1 MNKLVDFFAIAEK
14 LECEYRTT
22 RMSDGAQQ
30 SVASHS
36 WNMIII
42 AIALQPHLTQRP
54 NMERVM
60 EMCALHDLPEAIIHD
75 VPLHKQTPDV
85 RAKKRAQESGAVS
98 QITDLLGNE
107 KIRNVLDEYEEQVE
121 DPDASVL
128 DRLSADDLLACVSRL
143 PEGYRTVFNLYAL
156 EGYTHKEIAS
166 LLHIEEITSRSQFS
180 RARKALQEM
189 VQTFMEEKNG
199 SKQKR

>member
-36 WNMIII
+36 WNMIIM

-75 VPLHKQTPDV
+75 IPLHKQTPDV

-107 KIRNVLDEYEEQVE
+107 KIRNVLDEYEERKSYEARLVKAI
-121 DPDASVL
+121 DVL
-128 DRLSADDLLACVSRL
+128 DA
-143 PEGYRTVFNLYAL
+143 
-156 EGYTHKEIAS
+156 
-166 LLHIEEITSRSQFS
+166 
-180 RARKALQEM
+180 ALQHLCAADLKYIGEYDDNFYWKLFFSDKLASGFDFEPALRD
-189 VQTFMEEKNG
+189 VFDEIRRRVSGRLLKEQGIDSSVFMGK
-199 SKQKR
+199 

>member
-36 WNMIII
+36 WNMIIM
-42 AIALQPHLTQRP
+42 AIALQPYLTQRP

-85 RAKKRAQESGAVS
+85 RAKKRVQESGAVS

-107 KIRNVLDEYEEQVE
+107 KIRNVLDEYEERKSYEARLVKAI
-121 DPDASVL
+121 DVL
-128 DRLSADDLLACVSRL
+128 DV
-143 PEGYRTVFNLYAL
+143 
-156 EGYTHKEIAS
+156 
-166 LLHIEEITSRSQFS
+166 
-180 RARKALQEM
+180 ALQHLCAADLKYVGEYDDNFYWKLFFSDKLASGFDFEPALRD
-189 VQTFMEEKNG
+189 VFDEIRRRVSGRLLKEQGIDSSVFMGK
-199 SKQKR
+199 

>member
-36 WNMIII
+36 WNMIIM
-42 AIALQPHLTQRP
+42 AIALQPYLTQRP

-75 VPLHKQTPDV
+75 IPLHKQTPDV

-107 KIRNVLDEYEEQVE
+107 KIRNVLDEYEERKSYEARLVKAI
-121 DPDASVL
+121 DVL
-128 DRLSADDLLACVSRL
+128 DV
-143 PEGYRTVFNLYAL
+143 
-156 EGYTHKEIAS
+156 
-166 LLHIEEITSRSQFS
+166 
-180 RARKALQEM
+180 ALQHLCAADLKYVGEYDDNFYWKLFFSDKLASGFDFEP
-189 VQTFMEEKNG
+189 VLRDVFDEIRRRVSGRLLKEQGIDSSVFMGK
-199 SKQKR
+199 

>member
-36 WNMIII
+36 WNMIIM

-75 VPLHKQTPDV
+75 IPLHKQTPDV

-107 KIRNVLDEYEEQVE
+107 KIRNVLDEYEERKSYEARLVKAI
-121 DPDASVL
+121 DVL
-128 DRLSADDLLACVSRL
+128 DV
-143 PEGYRTVFNLYAL
+143 
-156 EGYTHKEIAS
+156 
-166 LLHIEEITSRSQFS
+166 
-180 RARKALQEM
+180 ALQHLCAADLKYIGEYDDNFYWKLFFSDKLASGFDFEPALRD
-189 VQTFMEEKNG
+189 VFDEIRRRVSGRLLKEQGIDSSVFMGK
-199 SKQKR
+199 

>member
-36 WNMIII
+36 WNMIIM
-42 AIALQPHLTQRP
+42 AIVLQPYLTQRP

-107 KIRNVLDEYEEQVE
+107 KIRNVLDEYEERKSYEARLVKAI
-121 DPDASVL
+121 DVL
-128 DRLSADDLLACVSRL
+128 DA
-143 PEGYRTVFNLYAL
+143 
-156 EGYTHKEIAS
+156 
-166 LLHIEEITSRSQFS
+166 
-180 RARKALQEM
+180 ALQHLCAADLKYIGEYDDNFYWKLFFSDKLASGFDFEP
-189 VQTFMEEKNG
+189 VLRDVFDEIRRRVSGRLLKEQGIDSSVFMGK
-199 SKQKR
+199 

>member
-36 WNMIII
+36 WNMIIM

-75 VPLHKQTPDV
+75 IPLHEQTPDV
-85 RAKKRAQESGAVS
+85 RAKKRVQESGAVS

-107 KIRNVLDEYEEQVE
+107 KIRNVLDEYEERKSYEARLVKAI
-121 DPDASVL
+121 DVL
-128 DRLSADDLLACVSRL
+128 DV
-143 PEGYRTVFNLYAL
+143 
-156 EGYTHKEIAS
+156 
-166 LLHIEEITSRSQFS
+166 
-180 RARKALQEM
+180 ALQHLCAADLKYVGEYDDNFYWKLFFSDKLASGFDFEPALRD
-189 VQTFMEEKNG
+189 VFDEIRRRVSGRLLKEQGIDSSVFMGK
-199 SKQKR
+199 

>member
-36 WNMIII
+36 WNMIIM

-75 VPLHKQTPDV
+75 VPLHEQTPDV
-85 RAKKRAQESGAVS
+85 RAKKRVQESGAVS

-107 KIRNVLDEYEEQVE
+107 KIRNVLDEYEERKSYEARLVKAI
-121 DPDASVL
+121 DVL
-128 DRLSADDLLACVSRL
+128 DV
-143 PEGYRTVFNLYAL
+143 
-156 EGYTHKEIAS
+156 
-166 LLHIEEITSRSQFS
+166 
-180 RARKALQEM
+180 ALQHLCAADLKYVGEYDDNFYWKLFFSDKLASGFDFEPALRD
-189 VQTFMEEKNG
+189 VFDEIRRRVSGRLLKEQGIDSSVFMGK
-199 SKQKR
+199 

>member
-36 WNMIII
+36 WNMIIM
-42 AIALQPHLTQRP
+42 AIVLQPYLTQRP

-60 EMCALHDLPEAIIHD
+60 EMCALHDLPEAIVHD
-75 VPLHKQTPDV
+75 VPLHKQTPGV

-107 KIRNVLDEYEEQVE
+107 KIRNVLDEYEERKSYEARLVKAI
-121 DPDASVL
+121 DVL
-128 DRLSADDLLACVSRL
+128 DA
-143 PEGYRTVFNLYAL
+143 
-156 EGYTHKEIAS
+156 
-166 LLHIEEITSRSQFS
+166 
-180 RARKALQEM
+180 ALQHLCAADLKYIGEYDDNFYWKLFFSDKLASGFDFEP
-189 VQTFMEEKNG
+189 VLRDVFDEIRRRVSGRLLKEQGIDSSVFMGK
-199 SKQKR
+199 

>member
-36 WNMIII
+36 WNMIIM

-75 VPLHKQTPDV
+75 IPLHKQTPDV
-85 RAKKRAQESGAVS
+85 CAKKRVQESGAVS

-107 KIRNVLDEYEEQVE
+107 KIRNVLDEYEERKSYEARLVKAI
-121 DPDASVL
+121 DVL
-128 DRLSADDLLACVSRL
+128 DV
-143 PEGYRTVFNLYAL
+143 
-156 EGYTHKEIAS
+156 
-166 LLHIEEITSRSQFS
+166 
-180 RARKALQEM
+180 ALQHLCAADLKYVGEYDDNFYWKLFFSDKLASGFDFEPALRD
-189 VQTFMEEKNG
+189 VFDEIRRRVSGRLLKEQGIDSSVFMGK
-199 SKQKR
+199 

>member
-36 WNMIII
+36 WNMIIM

-75 VPLHKQTPDV
+75 IPLHKQTPDV
-85 RAKKRAQESGAVS
+85 RAKKRVQESGAVS

-107 KIRNVLDEYEEQVE
+107 KIRNVLDEYEERKSYEARLVKAI
-121 DPDASVL
+121 DVL
-128 DRLSADDLLACVSRL
+128 DA
-143 PEGYRTVFNLYAL
+143 
-156 EGYTHKEIAS
+156 
-166 LLHIEEITSRSQFS
+166 
-180 RARKALQEM
+180 ALQHLCAADLKYVGEYDDNFYWKLFFSDKLASGFDFEPALRD
-189 VQTFMEEKNG
+189 VFDEIRRRVSGRLLKEQGIDSSVFMGK
-199 SKQKR
+199 

>member
-36 WNMIII
+36 WNMIIM
-42 AIALQPHLTQRP
+42 AIALQPYLTQRP

-107 KIRNVLDEYEEQVE
+107 KIRNVLDEYEERKSYEARLVKAI
-121 DPDASVL
+121 DVL
-128 DRLSADDLLACVSRL
+128 DA
-143 PEGYRTVFNLYAL
+143 
-156 EGYTHKEIAS
+156 
-166 LLHIEEITSRSQFS
+166 
-180 RARKALQEM
+180 ALQHLCAADLKYIGEYDDNFYWKLFFSDKLASGFDFEP
-189 VQTFMEEKNG
+189 VLRDVFDEIRRRVSGRLLKEQGIDSSVFMGK
-199 SKQKR
+199 

>member
-36 WNMIII
+36 WNMIIM
-42 AIALQPHLTQRP
+42 AIALQPYLTQRP

-107 KIRNVLDEYEEQVE
+107 KIRNVLDEYEERKSYEARLVKAI
-121 DPDASVL
+121 DVL
-128 DRLSADDLLACVSRL
+128 DV
-143 PEGYRTVFNLYAL
+143 
-156 EGYTHKEIAS
+156 
-166 LLHIEEITSRSQFS
+166 
-180 RARKALQEM
+180 ALQHLCAADLKYVGEYDDNFYWKLFFSDNLASGFDFEPALRD
-189 VQTFMEEKNG
+189 VFDEIRRRVSGRLLKEQGIDSSVFMGK
-199 SKQKR
+199 

>member
-36 WNMIII
+36 WNMIIM
-42 AIALQPHLTQRP
+42 AIALQPYLTQRP

-75 VPLHKQTPDV
+75 VPLHEQTPDV

-107 KIRNVLDEYEEQVE
+107 KIRNVLDEYEERKSYEARLVKAI
-121 DPDASVL
+121 DVL
-128 DRLSADDLLACVSRL
+128 DV
-143 PEGYRTVFNLYAL
+143 
-156 EGYTHKEIAS
+156 
-166 LLHIEEITSRSQFS
+166 
-180 RARKALQEM
+180 ALQHLCAADLKYVGEYDDNFYWKLFFSDKLASGFDFEP
-189 VQTFMEEKNG
+189 VLRDVFDEIRRRVSGRLLKEQGIDSSVFMGK
-199 SKQKR
+199 

>member
-36 WNMIII
+36 WNMIIM

-75 VPLHKQTPDV
+75 VPLHEQTPDV

-107 KIRNVLDEYEEQVE
+107 KIRNVLDEYEERKSYEARLVKAI
-121 DPDASVL
+121 DVL
-128 DRLSADDLLACVSRL
+128 DV
-143 PEGYRTVFNLYAL
+143 
-156 EGYTHKEIAS
+156 
-166 LLHIEEITSRSQFS
+166 
-180 RARKALQEM
+180 ALQHLCAADLKYIGEYDDNFYWKLFFSDKLASGFDFEPALRD
-189 VQTFMEEKNG
+189 VFDEIRRRVSGRLLKEQGIDSSVFMGK
-199 SKQKR
+199 